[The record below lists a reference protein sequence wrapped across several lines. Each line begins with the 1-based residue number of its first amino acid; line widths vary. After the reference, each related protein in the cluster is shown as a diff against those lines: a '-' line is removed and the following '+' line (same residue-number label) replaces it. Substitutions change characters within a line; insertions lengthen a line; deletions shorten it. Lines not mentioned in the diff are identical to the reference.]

1 MLRISKSIALA
12 VAALGILSLP
22 AMADWHRG
30 PGPGPGHGGHGYGR
44 GHWGGGPR
52 WSVGIGLGVPVY
64 PGYYGPYYG
73 SPYYG
78 GPYYDEPYYDRPVVV
93 GREVS
98 GDVVGDAQRALARR
112 GYYSGAVDG
121 CAGPGTR
128 AAIRAWQA
136 DCRLPITGRLDTPTL
151 RSLALI

>member
-1 MLRISKSIALA
+1 MLRFSKSIALA
-12 VAALGILSLP
+12 CAALGLMSLP
-22 AMADWHRG
+22 AMADWHHDR
-30 PGPGPGHGGHGYGR
+30 GHGR
-44 GHWGGGPR
+44 WGGGPR
-52 WSVGIGLGVPVY
+52 WSVGIGVGAPVY

-73 SPYYG
+73 PA
-78 GPYYDEPYYDRPVVV
+78 YYDAPYYYDRPVVV
-93 GREVS
+93 GREVA
-98 GDVVGDAQRALARR
+98 GDVVVDAQRALARR

-121 CAGPGTR
+121 CIGPGTR